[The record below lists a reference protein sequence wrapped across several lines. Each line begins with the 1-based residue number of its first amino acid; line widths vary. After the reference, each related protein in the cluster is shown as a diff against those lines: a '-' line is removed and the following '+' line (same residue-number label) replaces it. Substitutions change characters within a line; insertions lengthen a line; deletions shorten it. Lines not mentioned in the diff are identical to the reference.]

1 MSGRRRHSSVA
12 KLPQELFE
20 AVNSLL
26 VEGVT
31 YDEIVEF
38 LREKG
43 HAVSRSA
50 VGRYGKDF
58 LSKLEQ
64 IKLLEDQA
72 RTIVSEG
79 GTPMAMEEALSK
91 LITADMMKRMLEG
104 GLKPID
110 VNFIAQSFARLQS
123 SSVQRESWKAEV
135 RKGVE
140 KAAKNISRLGKRK
153 GIDTE
158 TLKTIEQEV
167 LGIAR

>member
-1 MSGRRRHSSVA
+1 MGGRRRHSSVS

-31 YDEIVEF
+31 YGEIVEF

-43 HAVSRSA
+43 HTVSRSA

-123 SSVQRESWKAEV
+123 SSVQRESWKAT
-135 RKGVE
+135 VE
-140 KAAKNISRLGKRK
+140 KDKKRVTKNIDKICRK
-153 GIDTE
+153 NGISQDV
-158 TLKTIEQEV
+158 LRAIEQEV